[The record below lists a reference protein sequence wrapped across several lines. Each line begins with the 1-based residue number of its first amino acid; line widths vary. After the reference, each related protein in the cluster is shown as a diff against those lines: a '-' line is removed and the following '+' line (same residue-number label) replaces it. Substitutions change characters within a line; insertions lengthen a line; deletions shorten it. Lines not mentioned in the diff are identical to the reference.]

1 MKATFRSTGMHQF
14 KLLSTIIRV
23 LSIAVFAIFMFSCRG
38 SIKKKPPI
46 HPNMNMDQQN
56 RFEAQEKNEFFADNR
71 AMRQPVEGTVARNNL
86 KLDSAYYAGI
96 NEDGSYIS
104 SNPHEI
110 TKAFVNRGRDQYEI
124 YCEPCHG
131 GVGDG
136 RGIIMVGA
144 YGYVPAP
151 SYHTD
156 RLRNAPDGQ
165 LYDAIYSG
173 VRSMPSYATQIEV
186 DDRWAIVSYI
196 RALQQSQYVTEEEM
210 DSYDVNLAELNEE
223 YQKEQEKL
231 AAQEEAQSQGSA
243 EANIS
248 AERGEQVYTANACQT
263 CHSRDGSRMVGP
275 THQGIYE
282 AERKLASGETIVAD
296 EEYLYESIVK
306 PNAKVV
312 EGYPGA
318 MPSYSYLSEA
328 ELQSLVE
335 YLKTL

>member
-1 MKATFRSTGMHQF
+1 MDFLNLHITSPLTRIC
-14 KLLSTIIRV
+14 TISV
-23 LSIAVFAIFMFSCRG
+23 LAIFMFSCRG

-71 AMRQPVEGTVARNNL
+71 AMRQPVAGTVARNNL
-86 KLDSAYYAGI
+86 KIDSAYYAGI

-110 TKAFVNRGRDQYEI
+110 TKSFVNRGRDQYEI

-131 GVGDG
+131 GVGNG
-136 RGIIMVGA
+136 RGIIMVGK

-156 RLRNAPDGQ
+156 RLRNSPDGQ
-165 LYDAIYSG
+165 LYDAIYNG

-186 DDRWAIVSYI
+186 EDRWAIVSYI
-196 RALQQSQYVTEEEM
+196 RALQESQYVTEDQM
-210 DSYDVNLAELNEE
+210 ASYDVDLGELNAE
-223 YQKEQEKL
+223 YEAEQEKM
-231 AAQEEAQSQGSA
+231 AAKREAQNQGSA

-248 AERGEQVYTANACQT
+248 AERGEQVYMANACQT

-282 AERKLASGETIVAD
+282 SERPLVSGETVIAD
-296 EEYLYESIVK
+296 EDYLYESIVE
-306 PNAKVV
+306 PSAKVV
-312 EGYPGA
+312 EGYPAA
-318 MPSYSYLSEA
+318 MASYSYLSEA
-328 ELQSLVE
+328 ELQSLIE